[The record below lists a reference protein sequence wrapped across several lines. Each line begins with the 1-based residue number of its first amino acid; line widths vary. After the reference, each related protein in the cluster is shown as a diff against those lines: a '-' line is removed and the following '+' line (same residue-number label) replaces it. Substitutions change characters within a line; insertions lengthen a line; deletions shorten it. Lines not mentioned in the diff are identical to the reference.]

1 VHGPSARAFAS
12 GIGPERPIK
21 WHTLSGQNAEREG
34 PTVSTT
40 EPGGGPTV
48 RRIVLGSQLR
58 RLREA
63 REISREEAGYHIR
76 ASESK
81 ISRLELGR
89 VSFKDRDVSDL
100 LTLYGVADEAERAPL
115 LAMAREA
122 NKPGWWQIY
131 SDVLP
136 TWFQPF
142 IGLEEAAALIRTYE
156 IQFVPGLLQT
166 EEYARAIM
174 AQGNKNASAEVVD
187 RMVSVRMSRQKIL
200 QRANPPRLWV
210 VVDEAALRRPVGGPK
225 VMRKQLESLL
235 ELVEH
240 STLSLQ
246 VMPFSFS
253 GHTSDGGAFSILRFP
268 ESDLSDVVYLE
279 HLSGS
284 TLLEKREEV
293 DAYMDAMN
301 RLCVDST
308 PPGDATAAL
317 LTKII
322 SET

>member
-1 VHGPSARAFAS
+1 VKGH
-12 GIGPERPIK
+12 
-21 WHTLSGQNAEREG
+21 
-34 PTVSTT
+34 TVSTI

-63 REISREEAGYHIR
+63 QGISREDAGYHIR

-100 LTLYGVADEAERAPL
+100 LTLYGVVNEAERAPL

-122 NKPGWWQIY
+122 NRPGWWQSY
-131 SDVLP
+131 NDVLP
-136 TWFQPF
+136 NWFQPF
-142 IGLEEAAALIRTYE
+142 IGLEEAAVLIRTYE

-174 AQGNKNASAEVVD
+174 TQGNKSAPPDVVE

-200 QRANPPRLWV
+200 HRSSPPRLWV

-225 VMRKQLESLL
+225 VMRKQLEALL

-253 GHTSDGGAFSILRFP
+253 GHTADGGAFSILRFP

-279 HLSGS
+279 HLSGA

-293 DAYMDAMN
+293 DTYMDAMN

-308 PPGDATAAL
+308 PPGEPTAQL
-317 LTKII
+317 LQKII